1 MTLGL
6 WGTGSVVVAHGLRCP
21 VACGFFVPR
30 PAIGP
35 VSAALTG
42 RFLTAGPSGM
52 SLVQD
57 LWQGDSGF
65 QSLFHSLTTE
75 TVWPGGTDI
84 SFGYR
89 SQLLLGLLAKVKW
102 IPISAPPLL

>member
-30 PAIGP
+30 PATGP

-65 QSLFHSLTTE
+65 QS
-75 TVWPGGTDI
+75 V
-84 SFGYR
+84 SFIDNR
-89 SQLLLGLLAKVKW
+89 DCVAWRNRQKFW
-102 IPISAPPLL
+102 IPISIASQPFG